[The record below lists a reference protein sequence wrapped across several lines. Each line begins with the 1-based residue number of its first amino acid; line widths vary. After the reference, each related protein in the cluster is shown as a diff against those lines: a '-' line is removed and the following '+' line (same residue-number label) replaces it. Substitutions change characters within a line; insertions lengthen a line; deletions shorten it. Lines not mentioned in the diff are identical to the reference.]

1 MEGEERG
8 RKVRGGKGRKA
19 ETGLSAI
26 RANFLPTPLNRPT
39 AQKIDGSILVCYVS
53 NVFYAVLKRNMN
65 Q

>member
-26 RANFLPTPLNRPT
+26 LANFLPTPLDRPT
-39 AQKIDGSILVCYVS
+39 AQKIDGSILVC
-53 NVFYAVLKRNMN
+53 
-65 Q
+65 